1 MLIKHFDINYFK
13 TMPQEIIKTSIFDL
27 FKIGPGPSS
36 SHTIGPMK
44 AAYDFLQRANLLV
57 TTQLL
62 ENPQIII
69 HLYGSLSATGKGH
82 GTDRAVIA
90 GLMGWLPDTCEP
102 AAFSELLKNESD
114 SYEMQV
120 ADNQVELTAK
130 SIIFEKKRYE
140 SPHPNT
146 LVFKLI
152 SANEVVL
159 EEEYYSVGGGFIQ
172 RKGEDLSV
180 DNDKMPQYGFSTMK
194 ELKEHLKNNKITLTD
209 LMIANEEALT
219 GLSRKEIY
227 QKVDNIL
234 EAMHKAV
241 KRGLRQKGLL
251 PGTIKLRRKAP
262 VLYEQAKSLASAS
275 DSFMIFLNAYC
286 MAASEENAAGNIVV
300 TAPTSGA
307 SGVIP
312 GVFFLLRNHYHYDKQ
327 RLREGMLAAAAV
339 GFLIKHNA
347 SISGAEMGCMGEIGS
362 ASAMAAAMLAY
373 CAGKSIEIVEAAA
386 EIAIEHHL
394 GMTCDPIGGY
404 VQIPCIE
411 RNAMGAIKA
420 YNAYLLSSSGNASAQ
435 KISLDSVIKVM
446 RATGRDMSKKY
457 KETSQAGL
465 ALSATEC

>member
-1 MLIKHFDINYFK
+1 MI
-13 TMPQEIIKTSIFDL
+13 TTSIFDL

-44 AAYDFLQRANLLV
+44 ASYDFLQRIN
-57 TTQLL
+57 QLPIL
-62 ENPQIII
+62 AIHKSNSIVI

-90 GLMGWLPDTCEP
+90 GILGWLPDTVEP
-102 AAFSELLKNESD
+102 NQFNNLLKDPSE
-114 SYEMQV
+114 SYEV
-120 ADNQVELTAK
+120 KIGEKILSVNAK
-130 SIIFEKKRYE
+130 TVRFEKGKYD

-146 LVFKLI
+146 LVMKLFDDENQLI
-152 SANEVVL
+152 A

-172 RKGEDLSV
+172 RKGEVTETSAAVNLPYPYE
-180 DNDKMPQYGFSTMK
+180 KMD
-194 ELKEHLKNNKITLTD
+194 ELKDHLKHSKLSLTD
-209 LMIANEEALT
+209 LMIANEMAVSGLT
-219 GLSRKEIY
+219 KKEIF
-227 QKVDNIL
+227 QKIDDIL
-234 EAMHKAV
+234 ESMHRAV
-241 KRGLRQKGLL
+241 KRGLRVKGIL
-251 PGTIKLRRKAP
+251 PGNIKLRRKAP
-262 VLYEQAKSLASAS
+262 ILFEQAKSHASTT

-286 MAASEENAAGNIVV
+286 MAASEENAAGSIVV

-312 GVFFLLRNHYHYDKQ
+312 GVTYLLRNHYHYDKQ

-373 CAGKSIEIVEAAA
+373 CAGHSIEKVEAAA

-420 YNAYLLSSSGNASAQ
+420 YNAFLLASSGNTAYQ

-465 ALSATEC
+465 ALSMTEC

>member
-1 MLIKHFDINYFK
+1 MLKEPI
-13 TMPQEIIKTSIFDL
+13 TTSIFDL

-44 AAYDFLQRANLLV
+44 AAYDFLQRAKALPEL
-57 TTQLL
+57 QLA
-62 ENPQIII
+62 EPFQIKI

-90 GLMGWLPDTCEP
+90 GLLGWLPDTCEP
-102 AAFSELLKNESD
+102 NAFTALLKNPDDAYHISI
-114 SYEMQV
+114 QNKPV
-120 ADNQVELTAK
+120 TLTAK
-130 SIIFEKKRYE
+130 SILFERGRYD

-146 LVFKLI
+146 LVFQLLSNGQVI
-152 SANEVVL
+152 L

-172 RKGEDLSV
+172 RKGEDAQAV
-180 DNDKMPQYGFSTMK
+180 TTKTPAFPFSTMD
-194 ELKEHLKNNKITLTD
+194 ELIEQLVKNKLSLTD
-209 LMIANEEALT
+209 LMIANEMALT
-219 GLSRKEIY
+219 GLIRKEIY
-227 QKVDNIL
+227 QKIDDIL
-234 EAMHKAV
+234 ETMHKAV
-241 KRGLRQKGLL
+241 KRGLRHKGVL
-251 PGTIKLRRKAP
+251 PGSIRLRRKAP
-262 VLYEQAKSLASAS
+262 VLFGQAKSHASAT
-275 DSFMIFLNAYC
+275 DSFMVFLNAYC

-312 GVFFLLRNHYHYDKQ
+312 GITYLLRNHYHYDKQ
-327 RLREGMLAAAAV
+327 KLREGMLAAAAV

-373 CAGKSIEIVEAAA
+373 CAGRSIETVEAAA

-420 YNAYLLSSSGNASAQ
+420 YNAYLLASSGNTGYQ

-446 RATGRDMSKKY
+446 RATGKDMSKKY

>member
-1 MLIKHFDINYFK
+1 
-13 TMPQEIIKTSIFDL
+13 MPQEIIKTSIFDL

-44 AAYDFLQRANLLV
+44 AAYDFLKRANALA
-57 TTQLL
+57 TIQSL

-90 GLMGWLPDTCEP
+90 GLLGWLPDSCEP
-102 AAFSELLKNESD
+102 TAFTGLLKNEAD
-114 SYEMQV
+114 TYETQI
-120 ADNQVELTAK
+120 ADNRIQLTAK
-130 SIIFEKKRYE
+130 SIVFEKKRYE

-152 SANEVVL
+152 SANELVL

-172 RKGEDLSV
+172 RKGEELSV
-180 DNDKMPQYGFSTMK
+180 ENDKMPMYAFTTMK
-194 ELKEHLKNNKITLTD
+194 ELKEHLQKNKLTLTD

-219 GLSRKEIY
+219 GCSRKEIF
-227 QKVDNIL
+227 QKIDVIL

>member
-1 MLIKHFDINYFK
+1 MNYIATSVFD
-13 TMPQEIIKTSIFDL
+13 M

-44 AAYDFLQRANLLV
+44 ATFDFLQRINALSDS
-57 TTQLL
+57 
-62 ENPQIII
+62 QIADSQGVIV

-90 GLMGWLPDTCEP
+90 GLLGWLPDTVDPTE
-102 AAFSELLKNESD
+102 FTSLLKNADDKYFVKIKSKQIEINAD
-114 SYEMQV
+114 SV
-120 ADNQVELTAK
+120 R
-130 SIIFEKKRYE
+130 FERVKYA

-146 LVFKLI
+146 LVLRLLNKE
-152 SANEVVL
+152 SEVIH

-172 RKGEDLSV
+172 RKGEEDTPKI
-180 DNDKMPQYGFSTMK
+180 DKKPIYAYTTMT
-194 ELKEHLKNNKITLTD
+194 ELKQHLKDQNLSLTD
-209 LMIANEEALT
+209 LLLANETAIS
-219 GLSRKEIY
+219 GLNRKEIY
-227 QKVDNIL
+227 QKIDDIL
-234 EAMHKAV
+234 EYMHRAV
-241 KRGLRQKGLL
+241 KRGLRTKGQL
-251 PGTIKLRRKAP
+251 PGSIKLRRKAP
-262 VLYEQAKSLASAS
+262 ILYEEAKNHASAM

-286 MAASEENAAGNIVV
+286 MAASEENAAGSIVV

-312 GVFFLLRNHYHYDKQ
+312 GVTYLLRNHYHYDKQ
-327 RLREGMLAAAAV
+327 KLREGMLAAAAV

-373 CAGKSIEIVEAAA
+373 CAGLSIEKVEAAA

-420 YNAYLLSSSGNASAQ
+420 YNAYLLANSGNTAYQ

-457 KETSQAGL
+457 KETSEAGL
-465 ALSATEC
+465 ALSMTEC

>member
-1 MLIKHFDINYFK
+1 MLKEPI
-13 TMPQEIIKTSIFDL
+13 TTSIFDL

-44 AAYDFLQRANLLV
+44 AAYDFLQRAKSLPDSVL
-57 TTQLL
+57 TEPL
-62 ENPQIII
+62 QIKI

-82 GTDRAVIA
+82 GTDRAVMA
-90 GLMGWLPDTCEP
+90 GLLGWLPDTCEP
-102 AAFSELLKNESD
+102 TAFTALLKNPDDVYSIRIQD
-114 SYEMQV
+114 KPV
-120 ADNQVELTAK
+120 ALTAK
-130 SIIFEKKRYE
+130 SILFERGRYD

-146 LVFKLI
+146 LVFKLSGNGI
-152 SANEVVL
+152 SL
-159 EEEYYSVGGGFIQ
+159 LQEEYYSVGGGFIQ
-172 RKGEDLSV
+172 RKGEDTQAAS
-180 DNDKMPQYGFSTMK
+180 NKIPAFPFSTMD
-194 ELKEHLKNNKITLTD
+194 ELMEQMVKHKLSLTD
-209 LMIANEEALT
+209 LMIANEMALT
-219 GLSRKEIY
+219 GLIRKEIY
-227 QKVDNIL
+227 QKIDDIL
-234 EAMHKAV
+234 ETMHKAV
-241 KRGLRQKGLL
+241 KRGLRHKGVL
-251 PGTIKLRRKAP
+251 PGSIRLRRKAP
-262 VLYEQAKSLASAS
+262 VLYQQAKSHASAT
-275 DSFMIFLNAYC
+275 DSFMVFLNAYC

-312 GVFFLLRNHYHYDKQ
+312 GITYLLRNHYHYDKQ
-327 RLREGMLAAAAV
+327 KLREGMLAAAAV

-373 CAGKSIEIVEAAA
+373 CAGRSIETVEAAA

-420 YNAYLLSSSGNASAQ
+420 YNAYLLASSGNTGYQ

-446 RATGRDMSKKY
+446 RATGKDMSKKY

>member
-1 MLIKHFDINYFK
+1 MAKNPLNLKKLHQMNY
-13 TMPQEIIKTSIFDL
+13 IATSIFDL

-44 AAYDFLQRANLLV
+44 ATYDFLQRINALSD
-57 TTQLL
+57 TQMADS
-62 ENPQIII
+62 EAITI

-90 GLMGWLPDTCEP
+90 GLLGWLPDKVEP
-102 AAFSELLKNESD
+102 SAFAGLLKNVDEKYYVKVKFKAIAIQANS
-114 SYEMQV
+114 V
-120 ADNQVELTAK
+120 K
-130 SIIFEKKRYE
+130 FEKGKYD

-146 LVFKLI
+146 LVLRLRKQNGEI
-152 SANEVVL
+152 IAQ
-159 EEEYYSVGGGFIQ
+159 EEYYSVGGGFIL
-172 RKGEDLSV
+172 RKGEE
-180 DNDKMPQYGFSTMK
+180 NIAQNANKPPFAYTTMA
-194 ELKEHLKNNKITLTD
+194 ELKQHLKVNQISLSE
-209 LMIANEEALT
+209 LLLENETAIS
-219 GLSRKEIY
+219 GLSKKEIY
-227 QKVDNIL
+227 QKIDDIL
-234 EAMHKAV
+234 EYMHRAV
-241 KRGLRQKGLL
+241 KRGLRTKGQL
-251 PGTIKLRRKAP
+251 PGSIKLRRKAP
-262 VLYEQAKSLASAS
+262 ILYEEAKNHASAM

-286 MAASEENAAGNIVV
+286 MAASEENAAGSIVV

-312 GVFFLLRNHYHYDKQ
+312 GVTYLLRNHYHYEKQ
-327 RLREGMLAAAAV
+327 KLREGMLAAASV

-373 CAGKSIEIVEAAA
+373 CAGLSIEKVEAAA

-420 YNAYLLSSSGNASAQ
+420 YNAFLLASSGNTAYQ

-457 KETSQAGL
+457 KETSEAGL
-465 ALSATEC
+465 ALSMTEC

>member
-1 MLIKHFDINYFK
+1 
-13 TMPQEIIKTSIFDL
+13 MPQEIIKTSIFDL

-44 AAYDFLQRANLLV
+44 AAYDFLQRTKVLATMQSLK
-57 TTQLL
+57 
-62 ENPQIII
+62 NPQIII

-102 AAFSELLKNESD
+102 AAFTELLKNESD

-120 ADNQVELTAK
+120 ADNQVQLTAK
-130 SIIFEKKRYE
+130 SVVFEKKRYE

-152 SANEVVL
+152 CVNDVVL

-172 RKGEDLSV
+172 RKGEDLSA

-194 ELKEHLKNNKITLTD
+194 ELKEHLKNDKITLTD

-227 QKVDNIL
+227 QKIDNIL

-420 YNAYLLSSSGNASAQ
+420 YNAYLLSASGNASAQ

>member
-1 MLIKHFDINYFK
+1 
-13 TMPQEIIKTSIFDL
+13 MPQEIIKTSIFDL

-44 AAYDFLQRANLLV
+44 AAYDFLQRTKVLATMQSLK
-57 TTQLL
+57 
-62 ENPQIII
+62 NPQIII

-102 AAFSELLKNESD
+102 AAFTELLKNESD

-120 ADNQVELTAK
+120 ADNQVQLTAK
-130 SIIFEKKRYE
+130 SVIFEKKRYE

-152 SANEVVL
+152 CVNDVVL

-172 RKGEDLSV
+172 RKGEDLSA

-194 ELKEHLKNNKITLTD
+194 ELREHLKNNKITLTD

-227 QKVDNIL
+227 QKIDNIL

-420 YNAYLLSSSGNASAQ
+420 YNAYLLSASGNASAQ

>member
-1 MLIKHFDINYFK
+1 MI
-13 TMPQEIIKTSIFDL
+13 TTSIFDL

-44 AAYDFLQRANLLV
+44 ASYDFLQRINQLPAN
-57 TTQLL
+57 
-62 ENPQIII
+62 QIAESQSIFI

-90 GLMGWLPDTCEP
+90 GILGWLPDTVEP
-102 AAFSELLKNESD
+102 NEFNSLLKDENTN
-114 SYEMQV
+114 YEV
-120 ADNQVELTAK
+120 KVGDKLILVNAK
-130 SIIFEKKRYE
+130 TVKFEKGKYD

-146 LVFKLI
+146 LVMKLLGADNKVI
-152 SANEVVL
+152 AQ
-159 EEEYYSVGGGFIQ
+159 EEYYSVGGGFIQ
-172 RKGEDLSV
+172 RKGELIADVNEIELPFPYE
-180 DNDKMPQYGFSTMK
+180 KMD
-194 ELKEHLKNNKITLTD
+194 ELKDHLKRSKLSLTD
-209 LMIANEEALT
+209 VMIANEMVIS
-219 GLSRKEIY
+219 GLSKKEIY
-227 QKVDNIL
+227 QKIDDIL
-234 EAMHKAV
+234 ESMHRAV
-241 KRGLRQKGLL
+241 KRGLRFKGIL
-251 PGTIKLRRKAP
+251 PGNIKLRRKAP
-262 VLYEQAKSLASAS
+262 VLYEQAKSHASTT

-286 MAASEENAAGNIVV
+286 MAASEENAAGSIVV

-312 GVFFLLRNHYHYDKQ
+312 GVTYLLRNHYHYDKQ

-373 CAGKSIEIVEAAA
+373 CAGHSIEKVEAAA

-420 YNAYLLSSSGNASAQ
+420 YNAFLLASSGNTAYQ

-465 ALSATEC
+465 ALSMTEC

>member
-1 MLIKHFDINYFK
+1 MLK
-13 TMPQEIIKTSIFDL
+13 EAIKTSIFDL

-44 AAYDFLQRANLLV
+44 AAFDFLQRAN
-57 TTQLL
+57 TITDFQAI
-62 ENPQIII
+62 NNYTIKI

-90 GLMGWLPDTCEP
+90 GLLGWLPETCDPVEFT
-102 AAFSELLKNESD
+102 ALLKNDGDIYSVKIQE
-114 SYEMQV
+114 
-120 ADNQVELTAK
+120 K
-130 SIIFEKKRYE
+130 SIIINSKNIVFEKGRYD

-146 LVFKLI
+146 LVFRLL
-152 SANEVVL
+152 SNENIIL

-172 RKGEDLSV
+172 RKGEDMQAQ
-180 DNDKMPQYGFSTMK
+180 NDKTPAFAFSTMK
-194 ELKEHLKNNKITLTD
+194 EFKEHLVKNKMTLTD
-209 LMIANEEALT
+209 LMIANEMSLT
-219 GLSRKEIY
+219 GFSRKEIY
-227 QKVDNIL
+227 QKIDDVL

-241 KRGLRQKGLL
+241 KRGLRHKGVL

-262 VLYEQAKSLASAS
+262 VLYQQAKSHASAS

-286 MAASEENAAGNIVV
+286 MAASEENASGSIVV

-312 GVFFLLRNHYHYDKQ
+312 GIFFLLRNHYHYDKQ
-327 RLREGMLAAAAV
+327 KLREGMLAAAAV

-373 CAGKSIEIVEAAA
+373 CAGKSIETVESAA

-420 YNAYLLSSSGNASAQ
+420 YNAYLLASSGNTAHQ